1 MNLLE
6 DEEDSDESLGSDSE
20 EEDLGSEEEDFGDSE
35 EPLSTT
41 NLIVCEIYSCAMHGS
56 RENDGTFLTYS
67 VYSGNQHGINRALK
81 DARMIR
87 RENREYADMHHMS
100 DHSVIRNYDVL
111 LKSGAFVAPQIA
123 NCMYLPSGE
132 LVAILKT
139 CYLKIFQRMWKRY
152 YKQKMAELE
161 ERKSIHYILK
171 TRLYRS

>member
-6 DEEDSDESLGSDSE
+6 EEEEGSDLDSD
-20 EEDLGSEEEDFGDSE
+20 SEEEDFGDSE

-56 RENDGTFLTYS
+56 KENDGTFLTYS
-67 VYSGNQHGINRALK
+67 VYSGDQRGIKQALK

-87 RENREYADMHHMS
+87 RENREYADMHYAS

-111 LKSGAFVAPQIA
+111 LKSGAFVNPQIA
-123 NCMYLPSGE
+123 NCTYLPSGE

-161 ERKSIHYILK
+161 ERKSIHYILHM
-171 TRLYRS
+171 RLHRK

>member
-6 DEEDSDESLGSDSE
+6 EEEEMDLDSE
-20 EEDLGSEEEDFGDSE
+20 EEDLEEDSASDSDSE
-35 EPLSTT
+35 AEETLSTT

-56 RENDGTFLTYS
+56 KKNDGTFLTYS
-67 VYSGNQHGINRALK
+67 VYSGDQQGIKRALK

-87 RENREYADMHHMS
+87 RENGEYADTRCVL
-100 DHSVIRNYDVL
+100 DHSIIRNYDVL

-132 LVAILKT
+132 LVSILKT
-139 CYLKIFQRMWKRY
+139 CYLKIFQRIWKRY

-161 ERKSIHYILK
+161 ARKSIHSILNM
-171 TRLYRS
+171 RLRRS

>member
-1 MNLLE
+1 MNLL
-6 DEEDSDESLGSDSE
+6 DEEEEELESDSDSE
-20 EEDLGSEEEDFGDSE
+20 EEEDLE

-67 VYSGNQHGINRALK
+67 VYSGDQHGIKQALK

-87 RENREYADMHHMS
+87 RENREYADMHYAS
-100 DHSVIRNYDVL
+100 DHSIIRNYDVL

-152 YKQKMAELE
+152 YKQKMVELE